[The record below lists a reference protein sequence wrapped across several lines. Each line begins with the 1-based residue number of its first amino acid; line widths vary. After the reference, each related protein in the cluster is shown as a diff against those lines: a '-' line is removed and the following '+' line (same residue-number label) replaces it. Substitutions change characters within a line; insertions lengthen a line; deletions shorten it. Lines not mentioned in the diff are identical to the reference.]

1 MASQRNYSMSRS
13 KTKPNTLT
21 TDEIWWLIA
30 TMERLRTSQSLS
42 ISDKLR
48 EMLPD
53 EKPNDPWTVGYDA
66 NGSPIEGEDT

>member
-1 MASQRNYSMSRS
+1 MSRS